1 MAKYAGLGLPLRYED
16 DYDDK
21 NMGLWNPPGLDDMKA
36 AEFNWQRFL
45 KDPPQPSDDRYESTM
60 EWK

>member
-1 MAKYAGLGLPLRYED
+1 
-16 DYDDK
+16 
-21 NMGLWNPPGLDDMKA
+21 MGLWNLPGLDDMKA

-45 KDPPQPSDDRYESTM
+45 KDPPQPGDDRYESTM